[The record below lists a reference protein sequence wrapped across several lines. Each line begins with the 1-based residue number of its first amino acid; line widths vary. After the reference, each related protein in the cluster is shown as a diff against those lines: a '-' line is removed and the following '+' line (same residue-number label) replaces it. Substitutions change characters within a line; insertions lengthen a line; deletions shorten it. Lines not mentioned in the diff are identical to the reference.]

1 MNAQWM
7 DILFSHP
14 CIVLKAQLNNA
25 DLCFEEVDMTTKLCN
40 GIERRVELKQQATYL
55 ISTHHNT

>member
-1 MNAQWM
+1 M

-40 GIERRVELKQQATYL
+40 GIERCVELKQQATYL
-55 ISTHHNT
+55 KSTHHNT